1 MAAYYVPGMADVR
14 ELVRTAIHDKG
25 LSMKGV
31 SERIGKNHAYI
42 KQYLG
47 GKPEHLP
54 EDVREV
60 LGPLLNLDPNQLR
73 TDRPGQVAI
82 KQNPYV
88 KLPPIDPRDKIP
100 VMGIGE
106 GGQRG
111 WSIWNGEIVDYIQR
125 PASLQNCPNGYAVY
139 VVGSSMEP
147 RYIAGETIYV
157 HPGRPVTAG
166 NFVLVQL
173 KPTAD
178 GEPPAALIKRLVR
191 KTGLK
196 YVLEQFNP
204 AETFDIPIGDVVS
217 IHKIVGSGGE

>member
-1 MAAYYVPGMADVR
+1 MADVR
-14 ELVRTAIHDKG
+14 ELVRTIIHDRG

-31 SERIGKNHAYI
+31 SERIGKNHAYM

-54 EDVREV
+54 EDVREA
-60 LGPLLNLDPNQLR
+60 LAPILNVDPNQLR
-73 TDRPGQVAI
+73 TDRPAQAGI
-82 KQNPYV
+82 KQVPYV
-88 KLPPIDPRDKIP
+88 KLSPVDKRDKVP

-106 GGQRG
+106 GGRGG
-111 WSIWNGEIVDYIQR
+111 WSVWNGEIVDYIQR
-125 PASLQNCPNGYAVY
+125 PASLENCPNGYAVY

-147 RYIAGETIYV
+147 RYYAGEAIYV
-157 HPGRPVTAG
+157 HPGRPVTVG

-173 KPTAD
+173 RPLAD
-178 GEPPAALIKRLVR
+178 GEAPGALIKRLVK

-204 AETFDIPIGDVVS
+204 AETFDIPISDVVS